1 MPLRIP
7 PEENAKQKRNLK
19 SLAMMANSELSALLN
34 LIEDPDE
41 DVFNSITERFVGMG
55 KEIIPILEEH
65 QHGTHDEELIKKIN
79 YIIDLVSLSVL
90 TNELMEWKYS
100 EDQSTIEAALI
111 ISNYLNKE
119 FNQENIFFEIE
130 KIRRSIWLELNDY
143 LTPLEEVNIINKI
156 VFGHYKFKGLETN
169 YAKPNDFDL
178 KGLITEKQAN
188 TFPIAALYLLIS
200 EMLGLGLKPVDVPR
214 QNLLC
219 YYEEEPLFD
228 EQGSSILFFIDPLNG
243 QIYTHKDIENYLKK
257 INYVPHP
264 LQIPAV
270 SNVRFVQK
278 WLNELSK
285 IEKET
290 EQDHKYNGIKALIEK
305 LDDLQ

>member
-1 MPLRIP
+1 
-7 PEENAKQKRNLK
+7 
-19 SLAMMANSELSALLN
+19 MANSELSALLN
-34 LIEDPDE
+34 LIDDPDE
-41 DVFNSITERFVGMG
+41 DVFHSITERFIGMG
-55 KEIIPILEEH
+55 QEIIPILEEH
-65 QHGTHDEELIKKIN
+65 QLSTHDEELIKKTN
-79 YIIDLVSLSVL
+79 YIIDLVALSVL
-90 TNELMEWKYS
+90 TNELMEWKHS
-100 EDQSTIEAALI
+100 EDQSAIEAALI
-111 ISNYLNKE
+111 ISKFLNRS
-119 FNQENIFFEIE
+119 FDQENTFFEIE

-156 VFGHYKFKGLETN
+156 VFGYYKFKGIETN
-169 YAKPNDFDL
+169 YSKPKDFDL
-178 KGLITEKQAN
+178 SALISEKQAN

-200 EMLGLGLKPVDVPR
+200 EMLGLGLKAADVPR

-278 WLNELSK
+278 WLSELTK
-285 IEKET
+285 VEKEA
-290 EQDHKYNGIKALIEK
+290 EQDHRYKEIKALIEK
-305 LDDLQ
+305 LDEF

>member
-1 MPLRIP
+1 
-7 PEENAKQKRNLK
+7 
-19 SLAMMANSELSALLN
+19 MANSELSALLN
-34 LIEDPDE
+34 LIDDPDE
-41 DVFNSITERFVGMG
+41 DVFHSITERFIGMG
-55 KEIIPILEEH
+55 QEIIPILEEH
-65 QHGTHDEELIKKIN
+65 QLGTHDEELIKKTN
-79 YIIDLVSLSVL
+79 YIIDLVALSVL
-90 TNELMEWKYS
+90 TNELLEWKHS
-100 EDQSTIEAALI
+100 EDQSAIEAALI
-111 ISNYLNKE
+111 ISKFLNRS
-119 FNQENIFFEIE
+119 FDQENTFFEIE

-156 VFGHYKFKGLETN
+156 VFGYYKFKGIETN
-169 YAKPNDFDL
+169 YSKPKDFDL
-178 KGLITEKQAN
+178 SALISEKQAN

-278 WLNELSK
+278 WLSELTK
-285 IEKET
+285 VEKEA
-290 EQDHKYNGIKALIEK
+290 EQDHRYKGIKALIEK
-305 LDDLQ
+305 LDEF

>member
-1 MPLRIP
+1 
-7 PEENAKQKRNLK
+7 
-19 SLAMMANSELSALLN
+19 MANSELSALLN
-34 LIEDPDE
+34 LIDDPDE
-41 DVFNSITERFVGMG
+41 DVFHSITERFIGMG
-55 KEIIPILEEH
+55 QEIIPILEEH
-65 QHGTHDEELIKKIN
+65 QLGTHDEELIKKTN
-79 YIIDLVSLSVL
+79 YIIDLVALSVL
-90 TNELMEWKYS
+90 TNELMEWKHS
-100 EDQSTIEAALI
+100 EDQSAIEAALI
-111 ISNYLNKE
+111 ISKFLNRS
-119 FNQENIFFEIE
+119 FDQENTFFEIE

-156 VFGHYKFKGLETN
+156 VFGYYKFKGIETN
-169 YAKPNDFDL
+169 YSKPKDFDL
-178 KGLITEKQAN
+178 SALISEKQAN

-219 YYEEEPLFD
+219 YYEEEPLFA

-278 WLNELSK
+278 WLSELTK
-285 IEKET
+285 VEKEA
-290 EQDHKYNGIKALIEK
+290 EQDHRYKEIKALIEK
-305 LDDLQ
+305 LDEF

>member
-1 MPLRIP
+1 
-7 PEENAKQKRNLK
+7 
-19 SLAMMANSELSALLN
+19 MMANSELSALLN

-41 DVFNSITERFVGMG
+41 DVFHSITERFIGMG
-55 KEIIPILEEH
+55 QEIIPILEDH
-65 QHGTHDEELIKKIN
+65 QHSTHDEELIKKTN

-90 TNELMEWKYS
+90 TNELMEWKQS
-100 EDQSTIEAALI
+100 EDQSAIEASLI
-111 ISNYLNKE
+111 ISKFLNKS
-119 FNQENIFFEIE
+119 FDQENTFFEIE

-156 VFGHYKFKGLETN
+156 VFGYYKFKGIETN
-169 YAKPNDFDL
+169 YSKSKDFDL
-178 KGLITEKQAN
+178 STLISEKQAN

-219 YYEEEPLFD
+219 YYEDEPLFA
-228 EQGSSILFFIDPLNG
+228 EQSSSILFFIDPLNG

-270 SNVRFVQK
+270 SNVRFVQN
-278 WLNELSK
+278 WLSELTK
-285 IEKET
+285 VEKESAR
-290 EQDHKYNGIKALIEK
+290 DHLYKGIKDLIEK
-305 LDDLQ
+305 LDDF

>member
-1 MPLRIP
+1 
-7 PEENAKQKRNLK
+7 
-19 SLAMMANSELSALLN
+19 MANSELSALLN
-34 LIEDPDE
+34 LIDDPDE
-41 DVFNSITERFVGMG
+41 DVFHSITERFIGMG
-55 KEIIPILEEH
+55 QEIIPILEEH
-65 QHGTHDEELIKKIN
+65 QLGTHDEELIKKTN
-79 YIIDLVSLSVL
+79 YIIDLVALSVL
-90 TNELMEWKYS
+90 TNELLEWKHS
-100 EDQSTIEAALI
+100 EDQSAIEAALI
-111 ISNYLNKE
+111 ISKFLNRS
-119 FNQENIFFEIE
+119 FDQENTFFEIE

-156 VFGHYKFKGLETN
+156 VFGYYKFKGIETN
-169 YAKPNDFDL
+169 YSKPKDFDL
-178 KGLITEKQAN
+178 STLISEKQAN

-278 WLNELSK
+278 WLSELTK
-285 IEKET
+285 VEKEA
-290 EQDHKYNGIKALIEK
+290 EQDHRYKGIKALIEK
-305 LDDLQ
+305 LDEF

>member
-1 MPLRIP
+1 MPLQIP
-7 PEENAKQKRNLK
+7 PEENAKQKRNHK
-19 SLAMMANSELSALLN
+19 QMAMMANSELSALLN
-34 LIEDPDE
+34 LIDDPDE
-41 DVFNSITERFVGMG
+41 DVFHSITERFIGMG
-55 KEIIPILEEH
+55 QEIIPILEEH
-65 QHGTHDEELIKKIN
+65 QLGTHDEELIKKTN
-79 YIIDLVSLSVL
+79 YIIDLVALSVL
-90 TNELMEWKYS
+90 TNELMEWKHS
-100 EDQSTIEAALI
+100 EDQSAIEAALI
-111 ISNYLNKE
+111 ISKFLNRS
-119 FNQENIFFEIE
+119 FDQENTFFEIE

-156 VFGHYKFKGLETN
+156 VFGYYKFKGIETN
-169 YAKPNDFDL
+169 YSKPKDFDL
-178 KGLITEKQAN
+178 SALISEKQAN

-200 EMLGLGLKPVDVPR
+200 EMLGLGLKAADVPR

-278 WLNELSK
+278 WLSELTK
-285 IEKET
+285 VEKEA
-290 EQDHKYNGIKALIEK
+290 EQDHRYKEIKALIEK
-305 LDDLQ
+305 LDEF

>member
-1 MPLRIP
+1 
-7 PEENAKQKRNLK
+7 
-19 SLAMMANSELSALLN
+19 MANSELSALLN

-41 DVFNSITERFVGMG
+41 EVFNSITERFIGMG
-55 KEIIPILEEH
+55 QEIIPILEEH
-65 QHGTHDEELIKKIN
+65 QYGTHDEELIKKTN
-79 YIIDLVSLSVL
+79 YIIDLVSLSVF
-90 TNELMEWKYS
+90 TNELMEWKHS
-100 EDQSTIEAALI
+100 EDQSAIEAALI
-111 ISNYLNKE
+111 ISKFLNRS
-119 FNQENIFFEIE
+119 FDQENTFFEIE

-156 VFGHYKFKGLETN
+156 VFGYYKFKGIETN
-169 YAKPNDFDL
+169 YNKAKDFDL
-178 KGLITEKQAN
+178 SALISEKQAN
-188 TFPIAALYLLIS
+188 TFPLAALYLLIS

-219 YYEEEPLFD
+219 YYEEEPLFA
-228 EQGSSILFFIDPLNG
+228 EQGSSILFFIDPLSG

-278 WLNELSK
+278 WLSELIK
-285 IEKET
+285 VEKEAA
-290 EQDHKYNGIKALIEK
+290 QDHRYNGIKALINK
-305 LDDLQ
+305 LDDF